1 MIKNFLLTGLPGVG
15 KTTLLIEIIK
25 KLNLEA
31 DGFFTSEIRKG
42 KERIGFEIVSL
53 NGKRGILAHKD
64 FKSKF
69 KVSKYGVN
77 IKELDRIGTE
87 AILKAIKENKVC
99 IIDEIGGMEMKSE
112 KFKRAVETALNS
124 SIPILGTITLKSNP
138 FCDKIK
144 QRKDTKVFYLTR
156 ENREKV
162 KKEILWHFQNLQ
174 KKK

>member
-25 KLNLEA
+25 ELNLEA
-31 DGFFTSEIRKG
+31 DGFYTSEIRKG

-53 NGKRGILAHKD
+53 DGKRGILAHKD

-77 IKELDRIGTE
+77 IEDLDRIGTE

-99 IIDEIGGMEMKSE
+99 VIDEIGLMEIKSE
-112 KFKRAVETALNS
+112 KFKRAVEAALNS
-124 SIPILGTITLKSNP
+124 LIPILGTITLKPDP
-138 FCDKIK
+138 FCDRIK

-156 ENREKV
+156 ENRERV
-162 KKEILWHFQNLQ
+162 KKEILWHFQSLQQ
-174 KKK
+174 KK

>member
-25 KLNLEA
+25 ELNLEA
-31 DGFFTSEIRKG
+31 DGFCTSEIRKG
-42 KERIGFEIVSL
+42 KERIGFEVVSL
-53 NGKRGILAHKD
+53 DGKKGILAHKD

-69 KVSKYGVN
+69 KVSRYGVN
-77 IKELDRIGTE
+77 IEDLDRIGTE

-99 IIDEIGGMEMKSE
+99 IIDEIGLMEMKSE
-112 KFKRAVETALNS
+112 KFKKAVETALNS
-124 SIPILGTITLKSNP
+124 PILILGTITLKSNP

-162 KKEILWHFQNLQ
+162 KKEILWHFQSLQ